1 MNKVLLQVLTGF
13 FALTLLST
21 TATAAVKVHGDMSHI
36 QSVAVVGYS
45 FLRHA
50 QLEEASITKFKR
62 EIIQLTED
70 DSEYIMMQEADDRV
84 MEALQTLGPF
94 TVMPRE
100 EVFANEFYQSATKD
114 PAKKWNKSW
123 YFPKG
128 YREVKLKKKSAIAL
142 SEALGVDAVIHIHFN
157 NSSQTTKGSS
167 NWGGVYSTSTKIS
180 VLKGEISMFDSTGK
194 ELISGKIKSEEV
206 EGATTRSW
214 GSASSGGLSA
224 GVGVE
229 IEGEAPDIGNV
240 YDILLESFMERL
252 HRELD
257 GE

>member
-21 TATAAVKVHGDMSHI
+21 TATAAVKVRGDMSHI

-45 FLRHA
+45 FLRDV

-62 EIIQLTED
+62 EVIQLTEE

-100 EVFANEFYQSATKD
+100 EVLANEFYQSATKD
-114 PAKKWNKSW
+114 PAKKWNLAW
-123 YFPKG
+123 NFPKG
-128 YREVKLKKKSAIAL
+128 YREIKLKKKSAIAL
-142 SEALGVDAVIHIHFN
+142 SEALGVDAVILIHFN
-157 NSSQTTKGSS
+157 SSGSTKGSS
-167 NWGGVYSTSTKIS
+167 WGGVYNTSTKILA
-180 VLKGEISMFDSTGK
+180 LKGEVSMFDSTGK
-194 ELISGKIKSEEV
+194 ELISGKIKSEEL

-214 GSASSGGLSA
+214 GSASSGGMSE
-224 GVGVE
+224 GTGFE

-240 YDILLESFMERL
+240 YDMILESYMERL
-252 HRELD
+252 LIDLD
-257 GE
+257 VE

>member
-1 MNKVLLQVLTGF
+1 
-13 FALTLLST
+13 
-21 TATAAVKVHGDMSHI
+21 MSHI

-45 FLRHA
+45 FLRDV
-50 QLEEASITKFKR
+50 QFEEASITKLKR
-62 EIIQLTED
+62 EVIQLTEED
-70 DSEYIMMQEADDRV
+70 PEYIMMQEADDRV

-100 EVFANEFYQSATKD
+100 EVLANEFYQSATKD

-157 NSSQTTKGSS
+157 NSSSTKGSS

-194 ELISGKIKSEEV
+194 ELISGKIKSEAL

-214 GSASSGGLSA
+214 LSGSSGGLSE

-240 YDILLESFMERL
+240 YDMILESFVERL

>member
-1 MNKVLLQVLTGF
+1 MNKALLQVLTGF

-21 TATAAVKVHGDMSHI
+21 TATAAVKVRGDLSHI

-45 FLRHA
+45 FLRDV
-50 QLEEASITKFKR
+50 QLEEPSIKKFKR
-62 EIIQLTED
+62 EVIVLTED
-70 DSEYIMMQEADDRV
+70 DPEYIMMQEADDRV

-100 EVFANEFYQSATKD
+100 EVLANEFYQSETKD
-114 PAKKWNKSW
+114 PAKKWNLAW
-123 YFPKG
+123 NFPKG

-142 SEALGVDAVIHIHFN
+142 SEALGVDAVILIHFN
-157 NSSQTTKGSS
+157 SGGSTKGSS
-167 NWGGVYSTSTKIS
+167 NWGGVYSTSTKIIA
-180 VLKGEISMFDSTGK
+180 LKGEISMFDSTGK
-194 ELISGKIKSEEV
+194 ELISGKIKSEEL

-214 GSASSGGLSA
+214 GGASSGGLSE

-229 IEGEAPDIGNV
+229 IKGEAPDIGNV
-240 YDILLESFMERL
+240 YDMILDSFVERL